1 MDRASAA
8 AGARS
13 IVFLK
18 ALAESATIL
27 ETGGKQKGHLMISRA
42 TAFTVAFALAFG
54 LPAEARQAA
63 DQGGQAA
70 TPTQQEL
77 AKQLSNPVA
86 DLVSVPVQFNWENG
100 VGPDKGLRMVMNFQ
114 PVLPMKLT
122 DDWNL
127 IGRFIL
133 PVVGQPPLV
142 EGGTSSFGTGDIVL
156 STFLSPSKAGRAIW
170 GVGPVF
176 TLPTTTNPFL
186 GSGKW
191 SIGPT
196 AVVLKQTGPWTYGAL
211 VNHLWSYA
219 SVSES
224 AKDRAEVNATFLQPF
239 LAYAT
244 PTGVT
249 YSVNMES
256 TANWEAESGQKWTV
270 PVNLQ
275 ISKLATFGP
284 FPFSMGA
291 SVGFFAAAPD
301 GGPSWKLRATFTL
314 LLPRRQQ

>member
-1 MDRASAA
+1 MA
-8 AGARS
+8 
-13 IVFLK
+13 
-18 ALAESATIL
+18 
-27 ETGGKQKGHLMISRA
+27 
-42 TAFTVAFALAFG
+42 
-54 LPAEARQAA
+54 
-63 DQGGQAA
+63 
-70 TPTQQEL
+70 
-77 AKQLSNPVA
+77 N
-86 DLVSVPVQFNWENG
+86 LVDVPLQFNWENG
-100 VGPDKGLRMVMNFQ
+100 VGPDKWLRMVMNFQ

-142 EGGTSSFGTGDIVL
+142 EGGASSFGTGDIVL
-156 STFLSPSKAGRAIW
+156 SAFVSPSKPGRAIW
-170 GVGPVF
+170 GVGPVL

-191 SIGPT
+191 SVGPT

-211 VNHLWSYA
+211 VNHLWPYA

-224 AKDRAEVNATFLQPF
+224 AKDHAKVNVTFLQPF

-249 YSVNMES
+249 NSINMES
-256 TANWEAESGQKWTV
+256 TANWDARSGQKWTV
-270 PVNLQ
+270 PINLQ

-291 SVGFFAAAPD
+291 AVGVYAAAPD
-301 GGPSWKLRATFTL
+301 GGPSWKLRATFAV
-314 LLPRRQQ
+314 LLPKRQ